1 MVIFHSYVKL
11 PGGTCETW
19 WFSTSQSVRV
29 YQRLL
34 KISQMVNVIFKYPPI
49 NPIKSKSPLNPN
61 KFHFVLILPVVF
73 FTCRNSEPRCQHQG
87 MRLSFGWDRRVE
99 WWCSRA
105 KNTRVSETWGH
116 CLTFVSIW
124 KVIHRLHNWG
134 PAIFRETIHKS
145 CLKPPFR
152 RVFFEPKI
160 HHVAIENRQELHSL
174 PQLVWEAY
182 YAGTVPK
189 GSRGETRRM
198 ASMFLKAGLC
208 CTGIQMHQCTLRVY
222 IYII

>member
-11 PGGTCETW
+11 PEGTCETW

-124 KVIHRLHNWG
+124 KVIDCIIGVPRFSEKPWKPFTKVAWNRHSAWFFLSQTSTTWRSKTARSSIPCHSWSGRPTMQAPCPRDRVAKHGGWHRC
-134 PAIFRETIHKS
+134 F
-145 CLKPPFR
+145 
-152 RVFFEPKI
+152 
-160 HHVAIENRQELHSL
+160 
-174 PQLVWEAY
+174 
-182 YAGTVPK
+182 
-189 GSRGETRRM
+189 
-198 ASMFLKAGLC
+198 
-208 CTGIQMHQCTLRVY
+208 
-222 IYII
+222 